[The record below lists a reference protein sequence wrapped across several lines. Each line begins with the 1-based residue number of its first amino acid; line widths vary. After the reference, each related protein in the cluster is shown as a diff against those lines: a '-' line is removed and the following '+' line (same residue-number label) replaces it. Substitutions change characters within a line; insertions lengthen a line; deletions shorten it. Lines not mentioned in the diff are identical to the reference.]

1 MPSYTLCL
9 PDDAAKWSYPLK
21 DKEWQARHTWAGG
34 VTTDMSRHHV
44 VSRSH
49 LINFWNRIAKN
60 CNKCVEA
67 KKACSIIIKSI
78 VDQWG
83 APEQFARI
91 KESDDFKEF
100 ETTYLEDLEDIDPES
115 GTRPSG
121 FISVIQ
127 MLIWPLGNIFAGPSQ
142 KWRSDDSK
150 DMEESCAE
158 IVGRERFE
166 AANALYDNLRAYVYA
181 DPPNPAAAV
190 AAAKKV
196 SVLIKQTQ
204 YNVFSEEN
212 WERDTSKKSILFRIK
227 PSPEGAPSPESPRD
241 EAPRGGTADSVRPWV
256 GDPDT
261 VIIDGVTVGLSLTED
276 YDERI
281 CMSGSTGELS
291 LARVAKWFSDTYGLT
306 VPKELALEK
315 PCRLVVGTRRCVSWS
330 DLAVGASLTLGL
342 GGVEVGLL
350 LDIRSLT
357 RKGSDAAESSL
368 TVTAGFT
375 CELGGQPDTVWFTG
389 NVTAG
394 EASGWVLSARL
405 DSTGPLSTAELLKS
419 LGLEVPEGP
428 LTQLLPAL
436 SGTASFLY
444 RSKDDAFGGALTAGD
459 VTLAFASVAS

>member
-1 MPSYTLCL
+1 M
-9 PDDAAKWSYPLK
+9 
-21 DKEWQARHTWAGG
+21 
-34 VTTDMSRHHV
+34 
-44 VSRSH
+44 
-49 LINFWNRIAKN
+49 
-60 CNKCVEA
+60 
-67 KKACSIIIKSI
+67 
-78 VDQWG
+78 
-83 APEQFARI
+83 
-91 KESDDFKEF
+91 
-100 ETTYLEDLEDIDPES
+100 
-115 GTRPSG
+115 
-121 FISVIQ
+121 
-127 MLIWPLGNIFAGPSQ
+127 
-142 KWRSDDSK
+142 
-150 DMEESCAE
+150 
-158 IVGRERFE
+158 
-166 AANALYDNLRAYVYA
+166 
-181 DPPNPAAAV
+181 
-190 AAAKKV
+190 
-196 SVLIKQTQ
+196 LIKQTQ